1 MCITVFDI
9 VFELGPTTRRIEL
22 STLVKSQSRGDTEFR
37 CVLLV
42 AKKKKN
48 PEDERKILLYRNIKK
63 KMATSGQL

>member
-9 VFELGPTTRRIEL
+9 VLELGPTTQRTEL
-22 STLVKSQSRGDTEFR
+22 STLVKSRSRGDTELT

-48 PEDERKILLYRNIKK
+48 LEDERKILLYRNIKK

>member
-42 AKKKKN
+42 EKKKKN